1 MVKKELVKRSPLRI
15 FEKAMHGGI
24 SAGEICVLAS
34 RKGVGKTACLV
45 HIATDKL
52 MQGKRVLHVSF
63 AAKVDHIIRWYE
75 DIFKEIA
82 KRKDLEN
89 AFEIHDEII
98 KNRVIMNFSQ
108 EGVETARIL
117 KSIEL
122 MITEGGFAADTIIFD
137 GYELSKASSED
148 LLAIR
153 GFAKRI
159 NLAVWFSASLKAP
172 EPVFD
177 ENGVPTELLPYL
189 PDVAVLITLRY
200 VGKFVHLYLIKDR
213 DVFHTED
220 MKLILDPKTLL
231 IAEEE

>member
-1 MVKKELVKRSPLRI
+1 MVKKELIKRSPLRI
-15 FEKAMHGGI
+15 FEKAMHGGL

-52 MQGKRVLHVSF
+52 MQGKRVIHVSF
-63 AAKVDHIIRWYE
+63 AAKVAHIVRWYE

-82 KRKDLEN
+82 KKKDLEN
-89 AFEIHDEII
+89 AIDIHDEII

-108 EGVETARIL
+108 EGVKTEQVLRSL
-117 KSIEL
+117 EL
-122 MITEGGFAADTIIFD
+122 MIRDGGFAAETIIFD
-137 GYELSKASSED
+137 GYELSKASRED
-148 LLAIR
+148 LLAIQ

-159 NLAVWFSASLKAP
+159 NLEVWFSASLKAP

-189 PDVAVLITLRY
+189 PDISVLITLRY
-200 VGKFVHLYLIKDR
+200 VGKYVHIYLIKDR
-213 DVFHTED
+213 ETFHTED
-220 MKLILDPKTLL
+220 MQLILDPKTLL
-231 IAEEE
+231 VTEEE